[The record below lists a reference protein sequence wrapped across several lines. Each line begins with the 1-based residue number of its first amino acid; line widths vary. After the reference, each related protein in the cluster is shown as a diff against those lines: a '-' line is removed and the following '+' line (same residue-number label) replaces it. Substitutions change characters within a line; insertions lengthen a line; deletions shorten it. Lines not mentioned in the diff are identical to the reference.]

1 LGKTP
6 DDDIDYG
13 LGDHPIVKNEEVEEG
28 DGWWDV
34 PASKATSDLQ
44 EDDGRGPE

>member
-1 LGKTP
+1 VIEQIGNSLGKTP

-28 DGWWDV
+28 DG
-34 PASKATSDLQ
+34 
-44 EDDGRGPE
+44 